1 MVRMSGAEIF
11 VECLQKEGVDAI
23 FGHPGGVVLKI
34 YDVLMDAPIRH
45 ILMRHEQGAVHAADG
60 YARATGRPGVCL
72 ATSGPGATNCV
83 TGLVTANM
91 DSIPIVLFTGQVPTT
106 AIGND
111 AFQEADIFGITMPC
125 VKHSYVVR
133 RVEDLARVIKEAFY
147 IAQTGKPGPV
157 LVDIPKDVSQMETEF
172 KYPRDVK
179 VRGYAPTYTGHPGQI
194 RRAAQALLRAK
205 RPVLYVGGGAISS
218 NAWQELHELA
228 ELIRTPVTTTLLGL
242 GAFPETHEL
251 SLGMLGMH
259 GTYWAN
265 MTMCEADLIFAIGA
279 RFDDRVTGRLDA
291 FGEKADTIIHIDI
304 DPSNIGKNVH
314 THIPIVGDVKVVL
327 RALIDELKTLE
338 KEWQADHQEWL
349 DIIRDWATAY
359 PLQYQQGDEAVKGQ
373 YVIEVISKLAPKDAI
388 VTTGVGQHQMWAAQF
403 YHFTQPR
410 TWLTSG
416 GLGTMGYCLPSA
428 IGAQVAYPDRM
439 IIGIDG
445 DGSFQM
451 TSHELATAVQYQLPV
466 KIVILNNH
474 YLGMV
479 RQWQE
484 LFYNKR
490 YSHSYLG
497 TIPDYVKL
505 AEAYGAQ
512 GFRATKPHEV
522 LPTLQQAFATPGPV
536 VAEVVIDADEKVYPM
551 VPAGAALREMV
562 LA

>member
-1 MVRMSGAEIF
+1 VKKSGAEIF
-11 VECLQKEGVDAI
+11 VECLLKEGVDAI

-34 YDVLMDAPIRH
+34 YDVLMDAPVRH

-91 DSIPIVLFTGQVPTT
+91 DSIPLVLFTGQVPTSF
-106 AIGND
+106 IGND

-133 RVEDLARVIKEAFY
+133 RVDDLARVVKEAFY

-157 LVDIPKDVSQMETEF
+157 LVDIPKDVTQEETEF
-172 KYPRDVK
+172 TYPQDVRL
-179 VRGYAPTYTGHPGQI
+179 RGYAPTYMGHPGQI
-194 RRAAQALLRAK
+194 RRAAEALAHAK
-205 RPVLYVGGGAISS
+205 RPVLYVGGGAMSS
-218 NAWQELHELA
+218 NASPELRELA
-228 ELIRTPVTTTLLGL
+228 ELIQAPVTTTLLGL
-242 GAFPETHEL
+242 GTFPETHQL
-251 SLGMLGMH
+251 SMGMLGMH

-265 MTMCEADLIFAIGA
+265 MAMCEADLIFAIGA

-291 FGEKADTIIHIDI
+291 FAENAEAIIHIDI
-304 DPSNIGKNVH
+304 DPSNIGKNVR
-314 THIPIVGDVKVVL
+314 TDIPIVGDVKTVL
-327 RALIDELKTLE
+327 RALIEALKGADKDWHAVHAPWLE
-338 KEWQADHQEWL
+338 MVRGWAQAH
-349 DIIRDWATAY
+349 
-359 PLQYQQGDEAVKGQ
+359 PLRYEQGEEVVKGQ
-373 YVIEVISKLAPKDAI
+373 YVIEAISKLAPGDAI
-388 VTTGVGQHQMWAAQF
+388 ITTGVGQHQMWAAQF
-403 YHFTQPR
+403 YRFTQPR

-428 IGAQVAYPDRM
+428 IGAQVAFPDRM
-439 IIGIDG
+439 VIGIDG

-466 KIVILNNH
+466 KIVILNNY

-490 YSHSYLG
+490 YSYSYLG
-497 TIPDYVKL
+497 NIPDYVKL
-505 AEAYGAQ
+505 AEAYGAT

-536 VAEVVIDADEKVYPM
+536 VAEVVIDSDEKVYPM

>member
-1 MVRMSGAEIF
+1 MKKSGAEIF
-11 VECLQKEGVDAI
+11 VESLLKEGVDAI

-34 YDVLMDAPIRH
+34 YDVFMDAPIRH
-45 ILMRHEQGAVHAADG
+45 MLMRHEQGAVHAADG

-91 DSIPIVLFTGQVPTT
+91 DSIPIVLFTGQVPTSS
-106 AIGND
+106 IGND

-133 RVEDLARVIKEAFY
+133 RVEDLARVVKEAFY

-157 LVDIPKDVSQMETEF
+157 LVDIPKDVTQEETEF
-172 KYPRDVK
+172 TYPQEVK
-179 VRGYAPTYTGHPGQI
+179 LRGYAPTYMGHPGQI
-194 RRAAQALLRAK
+194 RRAAEALVHAK
-205 RPVLYVGGGAISS
+205 RPVLYVGGGAMSS
-218 NAWQELHELA
+218 NASPEFRELA
-228 ELIRTPVTTTLLGL
+228 ELIQAPVTTTLLGL
-242 GAFPETHEL
+242 GTFPETHQL
-251 SLGMLGMH
+251 SMGMLGMH

-265 MTMCEADLIFAIGA
+265 MAMCEADLIFAIGA

-291 FGEKADTIIHIDI
+291 FAENAEAIIHIDI
-304 DPSNIGKNVH
+304 DPSNIGKNVR
-314 THIPIVGDVKVVL
+314 TDIPIVGDVKTVL
-327 RALIDELKTLE
+327 RSLIEALKGTDKNWRTVHTPWLEMVQSWAQAHPLKYE
-338 KEWQADHQEWL
+338 
-349 DIIRDWATAY
+349 
-359 PLQYQQGDEAVKGQ
+359 QGEEVVKGQ
-373 YVIEVISKLAPKDAI
+373 YVIEAISKLAPGNAI
-388 VTTGVGQHQMWAAQF
+388 ITTGVGQHQMWAAQF
-403 YHFTQPR
+403 YRFTQPR

-428 IGAQVAYPDRM
+428 IGAQVAFPDRLV
-439 IIGIDG
+439 IGIDG

-466 KIVILNNH
+466 KIVILNNY

-490 YSHSYLG
+490 YSYSYLG
-497 TIPDYVKL
+497 NIPDYVKL
-505 AEAYGAQ
+505 AEAYGAT

-522 LPTLQQAFATPGPV
+522 LPTLQRAFATPGPV
-536 VAEVVIDADEKVYPM
+536 VAEVVIDSDEKVYPM

>member
-1 MVRMSGAEIF
+1 MKKSGAEIF
-11 VECLQKEGVDAI
+11 VDCLLKEGVEVI

-34 YDVLMDAPIRH
+34 YDILLDAPLLH
-45 ILMRHEQGAVHAADG
+45 VLMRHEQGAVHAADG
-60 YARATGRPGVCL
+60 YARATGRAGVCL

-91 DSIPIVLFTGQVPTT
+91 DAIPLVVFTGQVPTT
-106 AIGND
+106 VIGND
-111 AFQEADIFGITMPC
+111 AFQEADIFGITLPC

-133 RVEDLARVIKEAFY
+133 RVEDLARTIKEAFF

-157 LVDIPKDVSQMETEF
+157 LVDIPKDVSQAETEF
-172 KYPRDVK
+172 KYPAEAK
-179 VRGYAPTYTGHPGQI
+179 IRGYAPTYLGHPGQI
-194 RRAAQALLRAK
+194 RRAAKALAQAQ

-218 NAWQELHELA
+218 NAAPELRELA
-228 ELIRTPVTTTLLGL
+228 ELIHTPVTTTLLGL
-242 GAFPETHEL
+242 GVFPETHDL
-251 SLGMLGMH
+251 AMGMLGMH

-265 MTMCEADLIFAIGA
+265 MAMCEADLIFAIGA

-291 FGEKADTIIHIDI
+291 FAEKAETIIHIDI

-314 THIPIVGDVKVVL
+314 TDIPIVGDVKTVL
-327 RALIDELKTLE
+327 RALIDVVKTI
-338 KEWQADHQEWL
+338 KKDWAGDHQEWL
-349 DIIRDWATAY
+349 DTVRGWAAEH
-359 PLQYQQGDEAVKGQ
+359 PLRYHQDDESIKGQ
-373 YVIEVISKLAPKDAI
+373 YVIETISKLAPKDAI
-388 VTTGVGQHQMWAAQF
+388 ITSGVGQHQMWAAQF
-403 YHFTQPR
+403 YRFTQPR

-428 IGAQVAYPDRM
+428 IGAQVAFPNRM
-439 IIGIDG
+439 VIGIDG

-451 TSHELATAVQYQLPV
+451 TSHELATVVQYQLPV

-479 RQWQE
+479 KQWQE

-505 AEAYGAQ
+505 AEAYGAK

-536 VAEVVIDADEKVYPM
+536 VAEVVIDSEEKVYPM

>member
-1 MVRMSGAEIF
+1 MKKSGAEIF
-11 VECLQKEGVDAI
+11 VECLLKEGVEAI

-34 YDVLMDAPIRH
+34 YDVLMDAPLLH
-45 ILMRHEQGAVHAADG
+45 VLMRHEQGAVHAADG
-60 YARATGRPGVCL
+60 YARATGRAGVCL

-91 DSIPIVLFTGQVPTT
+91 DAIPLVVFTGQVPTT
-106 AIGND
+106 VIGND
-111 AFQEADIFGITMPC
+111 AFQEADIFGITLPC

-133 RVEDLARVIKEAFY
+133 RVEDLARIIKEAFY

-157 LVDIPKDVSQMETEF
+157 LVDIPKDVSQAETEF
-172 KYPRDVK
+172 KYPQEVK
-179 VRGYAPTYTGHPGQI
+179 IRGYAPTYAGHPGQI
-194 RRAAQALLRAK
+194 RRAAKALARAQ

-218 NAWQELHELA
+218 NAAPELRELA
-228 ELIRTPVTTTLLGL
+228 EIIHTPVTTTLLGL
-242 GAFPETHEL
+242 GSFPETHEL
-251 SLGMLGMH
+251 ALGMLGMH

-265 MTMCEADLIFAIGA
+265 MAMCEADLIFAIGA

-291 FGEKADTIIHIDI
+291 FAEKADTIIHIDI
-304 DPSNIGKNVH
+304 DPSNIGKNVP
-314 THIPIVGDVKVVL
+314 TDIPIVGDVKTVL
-327 RALIDELKTLE
+327 RALIDEVKTL
-338 KEWQADHQEWL
+338 KKDWAGDHQEWL
-349 DIIRDWATAY
+349 DTIRGWAAQH
-359 PLQYQQGDEAVKGQ
+359 PLRYQQGEESIKGQ
-373 YVIEVISKLAPKDAI
+373 YVIEVISRLAPRDAI
-388 VTTGVGQHQMWAAQF
+388 ITTGVGQHQMWAAQF
-403 YHFTQPR
+403 YRFTQPR
-410 TWLTSG
+410 TLLTSG
-416 GLGTMGYCLPSA
+416 GLGTMGYCLPA
-428 IGAQVAYPDRM
+428 ALGAQVAFPNRLV
-439 IIGIDG
+439 IGIDG

-479 RQWQE
+479 KQWQE

-505 AEAYGAQ
+505 ADAYGAK

-536 VAEVVIDADEKVYPM
+536 VAEVVVDAEEKVYPM

>member
-1 MVRMSGAEIF
+1 MKKCGAEIF
-11 VECLQKEGVDAI
+11 VESLQKEGVDAI

-45 ILMRHEQGAVHAADG
+45 MLMRHEQGAVHAADG

-91 DSIPIVLFTGQVPTT
+91 DAIPIVVFTGQVPTT

-133 RVEDLARVIKEAFY
+133 RVEDLARTIKEAFY

-172 KYPRDVK
+172 IYPQEVK
-179 VRGYAPTYTGHPGQI
+179 LRGYAPTYAGHPGQI
-194 RRAAQALLRAK
+194 RRAAKALAQAK
-205 RPVLYVGGGAISS
+205 RPVLYVGGGAVSS
-218 NAWQELHELA
+218 NAAPELFQLA
-228 ELIRTPVTTTLLGL
+228 ELLQTPVTTTLLGL
-242 GAFPETHEL
+242 GSFPETHPL
-251 SLGMLGMH
+251 SVGMLGMH

-265 MTMCEADLIFAIGA
+265 MAMCEADLIFAIGA

-291 FGEKADTIIHIDI
+291 FAENAEAIIHIDI
-304 DPSNIGKNVH
+304 DPSNIGKNVR
-314 THIPIVGDVKVVL
+314 TDIPIVGDVKTVL
-327 RALIDELKTLE
+327 RSLIEALRAVKKD
-338 KEWQADHQEWL
+338 WAADHAAWL
-349 DIIRDWATAY
+349 ETIAGWATAH
-359 PLQYQQGDEAVKGQ
+359 PLKYDQGDDVVKGQ
-373 YVIEVISKLAPKDAI
+373 YVVEAISQLAPKDAI
-388 VTTGVGQHQMWAAQF
+388 IATGVGQHQMWAAQF
-403 YHFTQPR
+403 YRFTHPR

-416 GLGTMGYCLPSA
+416 GLGTMGYCLPAA
-428 IGAQVAYPDRM
+428 IGAQVAYPDRLV
-439 IIGIDG
+439 IGIDG

-451 TSHELATAVQYQLPV
+451 TSHELATAVQYKLPV
-466 KIVILNNH
+466 KIVILNNY

-479 RQWQE
+479 KQWQE

-497 TIPDYVKL
+497 NIPDYVKL
-505 AEAYGAQ
+505 AEAYGAK

-522 LPTLQQAFATPGPV
+522 VPTLQQAFATPGPV
-536 VAEVVIDADEKVYPM
+536 VTEVVVDSEEKVYPM

>member
-1 MVRMSGAEIF
+1 VVKKSGAEIF
-11 VECLQKEGVDAI
+11 VECLLKEGVDAV

-34 YDVLMDAPIRH
+34 YDVLMDAPLRH
-45 ILMRHEQGAVHAADG
+45 LLMRHEQSAVHAADG

-106 AIGND
+106 VIGND

-133 RVEDLARVIKEAFY
+133 RVQDLARVIKEAFF
-147 IAQTGKPGPV
+147 IAQSGKPGPV
-157 LVDIPKDVSQMETEF
+157 LVDIPKDVTQEETEF
-172 KYPRDVK
+172 NYPQDVK
-179 VRGYAPTYTGHPGQI
+179 LRGYAPTYMGHPGQI
-194 RRAAQALLRAK
+194 RRAATALLRAK
-205 RPVLYVGGGAISS
+205 RPVLYVGGGAVSS
-218 NAWQELHELA
+218 NAAPELLELA
-228 ELIRTPVTTTLLGL
+228 ELMQTPVTTTLLGL
-242 GAFPETHEL
+242 GAFPETHRL

-265 MTMCEADLIFAIGA
+265 MAMCEADLIFAIGA

-291 FGEKADTIIHIDI
+291 FAENAETVIHIDI

-314 THIPIVGDVKVVL
+314 TDIPIVGDVKTVL
-327 RALIDELKTLE
+327 RSLIAALKATQKDWESEHTPWLGIID
-338 KEWQADHQEWL
+338 
-349 DIIRDWATAY
+349 DWASAH
-359 PLQYQQGDEAVKGQ
+359 PLKYEQGEEVVKGQ
-373 YVIEVISKLAPKDAI
+373 YVIEMISKLAPQDAI
-388 VTTGVGQHQMWAAQF
+388 ITTGVGQHQMWAAQF
-403 YHFTQPR
+403 YHFTRPR

-428 IGAQVAYPDRM
+428 IGAQVAFPDRM
-439 IIGIDG
+439 VIGIDG

-466 KIVILNNH
+466 KIVILNNY

-497 TIPDYVKL
+497 NIPDYVKL
-505 AEAYGAQ
+505 AEAYGAT
-512 GFRATKPHEV
+512 GFRATKPREV

-536 VAEVVIDADEKVYPM
+536 VTEVVIDSEEKVYPM

>member
-1 MVRMSGAEIF
+1 MKKCGAEIF
-11 VECLQKEGVDAI
+11 VESLQHEGVDAI

-91 DSIPIVLFTGQVPTT
+91 DAIPIVVFTGQVPTT

-133 RVEDLARVIKEAFY
+133 RVEDLARTIKEAFY

-157 LVDIPKDVSQMETEF
+157 LVDIPKDVSQLETEF
-172 KYPRDVK
+172 HYPHEVK
-179 VRGYAPTYTGHPGQI
+179 LRGYAPNYMGHMGQI
-194 RRAAQALLRAK
+194 RRATKALAHAK
-205 RPVLYVGGGAISS
+205 KPVLYVGGGAVSS
-218 NAWQELHELA
+218 NAAPELLELA
-228 ELIRTPVTTTLLGL
+228 ELLHTPVTTTLLGL
-242 GAFPETHEL
+242 GSFPETHPL
-251 SLGMLGMH
+251 SMGMLGMH

-265 MTMCEADLIFAIGA
+265 MAMCEADLIFAIGA

-291 FGEKADTIIHIDI
+291 FAENAETIIHIDI
-304 DPSNIGKNVH
+304 DPSNIGKNVR
-314 THIPIVGDVKVVL
+314 TDIPIVGDVKTVL
-327 RALIDELKTLE
+327 RSLIESLRTVK
-338 KEWQADHQEWL
+338 K
-349 DIIRDWATAY
+349 DWATDHAAWLATVEGWANAH
-359 PLQYQQGDEAVKGQ
+359 PLKYDQGDEVVKGQ
-373 YVIEVISKLAPKDAI
+373 YVIEAISRLAPKDAI
-388 VTTGVGQHQMWAAQF
+388 IATGVGQHQMWAAQF
-403 YHFTQPR
+403 YRFTQPR
-410 TWLTSG
+410 SWLTSG
-416 GLGTMGYCLPSA
+416 GLGTMGYCLPAA
-428 IGAQVAYPDRM
+428 IGAQVAFPHRM
-439 IIGIDG
+439 VIGIDG

-479 RQWQE
+479 KQWQE

-497 TIPDYVKL
+497 NIPDYVKL
-505 AEAYGAQ
+505 AEAYGAK

-522 LPTLQQAFATPGPV
+522 VPTLRQAFATPGPV
-536 VAEVVIDADEKVYPM
+536 ITEVEVDSEEKVYPM